1 MTDTVMWFI
10 SQMNENLDLA
20 QTQMYG
26 YDIAHVFLHERQ
38 NNNGKNN
45 STIYATTIAHFLHLI
60 MES

>member
-20 QTQMYG
+20 HTQMYG
-26 YDIAHVFLHERQ
+26 YDIAHVFLHERR

-45 STIYATTIAHFLHLI
+45 STIYATAIAHFPHLI
-60 MES
+60 AVS